1 MIYQIYPLIDRRNWR
16 GIANLQVLSC
26 SCNVHFF
33 NIDSS
38 AKKFWN
44 FVSHRLCVWRCIWNQ
59 DARSCVS
66 YLHGPSSG
74 VSQFLGM
81 VYSLNIE
88 GSYNNRS
95 LILNVLMDVGLQVE
109 VPTSGSETVECGV
122 CQHAFLVSAN
132 WYTGKL
138 ERVVANYSVHNSICF
153 RCPIPK

>member
-1 MIYQIYPLIDRRNWR
+1 
-16 GIANLQVLSC
+16 
-26 SCNVHFF
+26 
-33 NIDSS
+33 
-38 AKKFWN
+38 
-44 FVSHRLCVWRCIWNQ
+44 
-59 DARSCVS
+59 VS

-74 VSQFLGM
+74 VSQFLDM

-132 WYTGKL
+132 
-138 ERVVANYSVHNSICF
+138 
-153 RCPIPK
+153 